1 MRPPAPPPPVRPESR
16 YRSPSSHR
24 LHRLSRLATRAPPC
38 FAAAAASDEES
49 RPQHQRRREENRRI
63 EPEDVLL
70 PRVLDGRVLLSGDLT
85 DDQVVA
91 QEPLGAVEREVGV
104 AGVL

>member
-49 RPQHQRRREENRRI
+49 RPQHQRRSEENRRI

-70 PRVLDGRVLLSGDLT
+70 PGVLDGRVFLGGDLT
-85 DDQVVA
+85 DDQIVP
-91 QEPLGAVEREVGV
+91 QEPLHSVERQVGV
-104 AGVL
+104 AG